1 MDASKQECRGA
12 SPSAGGVGG
21 SPTTSRAGGWE
32 QGRPAKQVTKND
44 SMQRYIIIRLFQ
56 AVLALIGVSIIVF
69 TLVRITGSPIDVLAP
84 ADATEEDLRRVAAL
98 WGFDK
103 PLWEQYVLFVGNA
116 LQLDF
121 GPSIKFQG
129 QSAMSLIGNAIPNSL
144 QLAGFAMFV
153 SVVMAVPI
161 GVISAVKK
169 GTPIDMI
176 GKLVALLGQSLP
188 PFWLGIVLIWIFSVN
203 LGWLPVS
210 GKGGFTHIIL
220 PGVALGWF
228 SVAAFMRLTRSAM
241 LNVLDSEYVKFARIK
256 GTPEWRVIW
265 KHALKNAAI
274 PPLTLFGII
283 AGIMVTGVVT
293 LETVFAWPGIGQ
305 LALTSVNARDYSV
318 VQGLVILISAMFIT
332 INLVVDILYAY
343 IDPRVR
349 YGGGRG

>member
-1 MDASKQECRGA
+1 
-12 SPSAGGVGG
+12 
-21 SPTTSRAGGWE
+21 
-32 QGRPAKQVTKND
+32 
-44 SMQRYIIIRLFQ
+44 MQRYILIRLFQ
-56 AVLALIGVSIIVF
+56 AALALLGVSVIVF
-69 TLVRITGSPIDVLAP
+69 MLVRITGNPIDILAP

-98 WGFDK
+98 WGFDR
-103 PLWEQYVLFVGNA
+103 PLYEQYARFLGNA
-116 LQLDF
+116 LRLDF

-129 QSAMSLIGNAIPNSL
+129 QTATSLILDALPASL
-144 QLAGFAMFV
+144 QLAGFALTV
-153 SVVMAVPI
+153 SVMMAVPI
-161 GVISAVKK
+161 GVVSAVKK
-169 GTPIDMI
+169 GAVVDMV
-176 GKLVALLGQSLP
+176 GKLIALLGQSLP

-210 GKGGFTHIIL
+210 GRGGITHLIL

-256 GTPEWRVIW
+256 GTPEWKVVW

-283 AGIMVTGVVT
+283 AGILVTGVVT

-305 LALTSVNARDYSV
+305 LALSAVLARDYAV
-318 VQGLVILISAMFIT
+318 VQALVLMISAMFIA
-332 INLVVDILYAY
+332 INLVVDVLYAY

-349 YGGGRG
+349 YGAGGR

>member
-1 MDASKQECRGA
+1 
-12 SPSAGGVGG
+12 
-21 SPTTSRAGGWE
+21 
-32 QGRPAKQVTKND
+32 
-44 SMQRYIIIRLFQ
+44 MQRYILIRLFQ

-69 TLVRITGSPIDVLAP
+69 SLVRIAGSPLDALVP
-84 ADATEEDLRRVAAL
+84 FNATEADRTRVAAL

-103 PLWEQYVLFVGNA
+103 PLWEQYLRFLWNA
-116 LQLDF
+116 LRFDF
-121 GPSIKFQG
+121 GDSIKYQG
-129 QSAMSLIGNAIPNSL
+129 QTAMGLIGDALPNSL
-144 QLAGFAMFV
+144 QLAGFAMLF
-153 SVVMAVPI
+153 SVLMAVPI
-161 GVISAVKK
+161 GVVSAVKK
-169 GTPIDMI
+169 GTPIDML
-176 GKLVALLGQSLP
+176 GKIVALLGQSLP

-203 LGWLPVS
+203 LGWFPVS
-210 GKGGFTHIIL
+210 GKGGFAHVIL
-220 PGVALGWF
+220 PGIALGWF

-256 GTPEWRVIW
+256 GTPEWKVVW

-305 LALTSVNARDYSV
+305 LALTSVSARDYSV
-318 VQGLVILISAMFIT
+318 VQGLVILTSAMFIA

>member
-1 MDASKQECRGA
+1 
-12 SPSAGGVGG
+12 
-21 SPTTSRAGGWE
+21 
-32 QGRPAKQVTKND
+32 
-44 SMQRYIIIRLFQ
+44 MQRYIVIRLFH
-56 AVLALIGVSIIVF
+56 AALALLGVSVIVFVLARLSGNP
-69 TLVRITGSPIDVLAP
+69 LDVLAP
-84 ADATEEDLRRVAAL
+84 IDATPEDIARLEAL
-98 WGFDK
+98 WGFDQ
-103 PLWEQYVLFVGNA
+103 PLYRQYLLFLGNA
-116 LQLDF
+116 LTLDF
-121 GPSIKFQG
+121 GDSIKFQG
-129 QSAMSLIGNAIPNSL
+129 QSAAALILDSLPASL
-144 QLAGFAMFV
+144 QLAGFALLV
-153 SVVMAVPI
+153 SALMAVPI
-161 GVISAVKK
+161 GVVSAVKK
-169 GTPIDMI
+169 GTLIDAV
-176 GKLVALLGQSLP
+176 GKFAALLGQSLP

-210 GKGGFTHIIL
+210 GRGGFTHIIL

-256 GTPEWRVIW
+256 GAPEWKVIW

-305 LALTSVNARDYSV
+305 LSLAAVLARDYAV
-318 VQGLVILISAMFIT
+318 VQALVMMISAMFIA

-349 YGGGRG
+349 YGGGKA

>member
-1 MDASKQECRGA
+1 
-12 SPSAGGVGG
+12 
-21 SPTTSRAGGWE
+21 
-32 QGRPAKQVTKND
+32 
-44 SMQRYIIIRLFQ
+44 MQRYIVIRLFH

-69 TLVRITGSPIDVLAP
+69 TLIRVAGSPLDVLAP
-84 ADATEEDLRRVAAL
+84 VNATQEDLDRVAAL
-98 WGFDK
+98 WGFDE
-103 PLWEQYVLFVGNA
+103 PLHQQYFHFVWNA
-116 LQLDF
+116 LQLNF
-121 GPSIKFQG
+121 GDSIKFQG
-129 QSAMSLIGNAIPNSL
+129 QGAMDLIADAIPASL
-144 QLAGFAMFV
+144 QLAGFALLF
-153 SVVMAVPI
+153 SVLMAVPI

-169 GTPIDMI
+169 GTFIDML
-176 GKLVALLGQSLP
+176 GKVIALLGQSLP

-210 GKGGFTHIIL
+210 GRGGFSHVIL

-228 SVAAFMRLTRSAM
+228 SMAAFMRITRSAM

-256 GTPEWRVIW
+256 GIPEWKVIW

-274 PPLTLFGII
+274 PPLTLFGIV
-283 AGIMVTGVVT
+283 AGVMITGVVT

-305 LALTSVNARDYSV
+305 LALTAVLARDYAV
-318 VQGLVILISAMFIT
+318 VQALVLLISAMFIA

>member
-1 MDASKQECRGA
+1 
-12 SPSAGGVGG
+12 
-21 SPTTSRAGGWE
+21 
-32 QGRPAKQVTKND
+32 
-44 SMQRYIIIRLFQ
+44 MQRYIIIRLFQ

-69 TLVRITGSPIDVLAP
+69 SLVRVTGSPIDVLAP
-84 ADATEEDLRRVAAL
+84 VDAMPEDIERLNRL

-103 PLWEQYVLFVGNA
+103 PLWHQYVLFLGNM

-121 GPSIKFQG
+121 GPSLKFQG
-129 QSAMSLIGNAIPNSL
+129 QSAMALIGDAIPASL
-144 QLAGFAMFV
+144 QLAGFALLF
-153 SVVMAVPI
+153 SALMAVPI
-161 GVISAVKK
+161 GVISAVMK
-169 GTPIDMI
+169 GTPIDMV
-176 GKLVALLGQSLP
+176 GKVIALLGQSLP

-210 GKGGFTHIIL
+210 GRGGITHLIL

-256 GTPEWRVIW
+256 GTPEWKVIW

-305 LALTSVNARDYSV
+305 LALTAVLARDYAV

-349 YGGGRG
+349 YGGARG

>member
-1 MDASKQECRGA
+1 
-12 SPSAGGVGG
+12 
-21 SPTTSRAGGWE
+21 
-32 QGRPAKQVTKND
+32 
-44 SMQRYIIIRLFQ
+44 MQRYIIIRLFQ

-69 TLVRITGSPIDVLAP
+69 TLVRITGSPLDVLAP

-103 PLWEQYVLFVGNA
+103 PLWEQYILFVGNA

-129 QSAMSLIGNAIPNSL
+129 QSAMDLIGDAIPNSL
-144 QLAGFAMFV
+144 QLAGFAMVV
-153 SVVMAVPI
+153 SVLMAVPI
-161 GVISAVKK
+161 GVVSAVKK

-176 GKLVALLGQSLP
+176 GKLIALLGQSLP

-256 GTPEWRVIW
+256 GTAEWKVVW

>member
-1 MDASKQECRGA
+1 
-12 SPSAGGVGG
+12 
-21 SPTTSRAGGWE
+21 
-32 QGRPAKQVTKND
+32 
-44 SMQRYIIIRLFQ
+44 MQRYIVIRLFH

-69 TLVRITGSPIDVLAP
+69 ALIRIAGSPLDVLAP
-84 ADATEEDLRRVAAL
+84 LNATEEDRARVAAL
-98 WGFDK
+98 WGFDR
-103 PLWEQYVLFVGNA
+103 PLHEQYFRFVWNA
-116 LQLDF
+116 LQLNF
-121 GPSIKFQG
+121 GDSIKFQG
-129 QSAMSLIGNAIPNSL
+129 QTAMGLIGEALPASL
-144 QLAGFAMFV
+144 QLAGFALLF
-153 SVVMAVPI
+153 SVLMAVPI
-161 GVISAVKK
+161 GVVSAVKK
-169 GTPIDMI
+169 GTLIDML
-176 GKLVALLGQSLP
+176 GKIVALLGQSLP
-188 PFWLGIVLIWIFSVN
+188 PFWLGIVLIWIFAVN

-210 GKGGFTHIIL
+210 GRGGFSHVVL

-241 LNVLDSEYVKFARIK
+241 LNVLDTEYVKFARIK
-256 GTPEWRVIW
+256 GTPEWKVVW

-305 LALTSVNARDYSV
+305 LALASVRARDYSV

-332 INLVVDILYAY
+332 INLIVDILYAY

>member
-1 MDASKQECRGA
+1 
-12 SPSAGGVGG
+12 
-21 SPTTSRAGGWE
+21 
-32 QGRPAKQVTKND
+32 
-44 SMQRYIIIRLFQ
+44 MQRYIVIRLFH

-69 TLVRITGSPIDVLAP
+69 TLIRVAGSPLDVLAP
-84 ADATEEDLRRVAAL
+84 VNATQEDLDRVAAL
-98 WGFDK
+98 WGFDE
-103 PLWEQYVLFVGNA
+103 PLHQQYFHFVWNA
-116 LQLDF
+116 LQLNF
-121 GPSIKFQG
+121 GDSIKFQG
-129 QSAMSLIGNAIPNSL
+129 QGAMDLIADAIPASL
-144 QLAGFAMFV
+144 QLAGFALLF
-153 SVVMAVPI
+153 SVLMAVPI

-169 GTPIDMI
+169 GTFIDML
-176 GKLVALLGQSLP
+176 GKVVALLGQSFP

-210 GKGGFTHIIL
+210 GRGGFSHVIL

-228 SVAAFMRLTRSAM
+228 SMAAFMRITRSAM

-256 GTPEWRVIW
+256 GIPEWKVIW

-274 PPLTLFGII
+274 PPLTLFGIV
-283 AGIMVTGVVT
+283 AGVMITGVVT

-305 LALTSVNARDYSV
+305 LALTAVLARDYAV
-318 VQGLVILISAMFIT
+318 VQALVLLISAMFIA

>member
-1 MDASKQECRGA
+1 
-12 SPSAGGVGG
+12 
-21 SPTTSRAGGWE
+21 
-32 QGRPAKQVTKND
+32 
-44 SMQRYIIIRLFQ
+44 MQRYIVIRLFQ

-69 TLVRITGSPIDVLAP
+69 TLVRITGSPLDVLAP

-103 PLWEQYVLFVGNA
+103 PLWEQYFLFVGNA
-116 LQLDF
+116 LRLDF

-129 QSAMSLIGNAIPNSL
+129 QSAMDLIGGAIPASL

-153 SVVMAVPI
+153 SVIMAVPI

-176 GKLVALLGQSLP
+176 GKVIALLGQSLP

-210 GKGGFTHIIL
+210 GRGGFTHIIL

-256 GTPEWRVIW
+256 GAPEWKVVW

-305 LALTSVNARDYSV
+305 LALTSVRARDYSV

-332 INLVVDILYAY
+332 INLIVDILYAY